1 MAAQAI
7 LPSVLDSLGLLPPD
21 ERVPD
26 ERLGDALLPVSIAAV
41 SAADAGGTEVA
52 GGRVSGEERGPRG
65 RWAQLRHR
73 ISSQCPRRKSQRHS
87 RLTCPMRSTSPHG
100 ITHSAWQFDTGS

>member
-7 LPSVLDSLGLLPPD
+7 LPSVLDSLVFYHRMSEFRTNASATPFFRFRLPRCRPPMLV
-21 ERVPD
+21 EP
-26 ERLGDALLPVSIAAV
+26 
-41 SAADAGGTEVA
+41 VA